1 MRTNQSS
8 HRVVTRAWISGES
21 PALEA
26 LSRHA
31 KRSTLHEHSDS
42 CARQAV
48 CKRADRTELS
58 HSAIIAQGDLRAY
71 RCMSATGTRG
81 ECTVASNI
89 CAPNDNVQALSLY
102 DNAGNW
108 VSTTNPLGAIGTAV
122 YDGANKVI
130 ARVDAL
136 GSRASFSYDAANNRT
151 ALVDPLGNTASSVF

>member
-102 DNAGNW
+102 EP
-108 VSTTNPLGAIGTAV
+108 NPLPPAPAPPPGPFQDPNWQQV
-122 YDGANKVI
+122 
-130 ARVDAL
+130 L
-136 GSRASFSYDAANNRT
+136 G
-151 ALVDPLGNTASSVF
+151 PLPYIPLFPLPYIPLFPPSPFFPPW